1 MEKLAKDAAA
11 AEDEIGEDDLFG
23 DNPDAEAAAAELAV
37 KKKAATQT
45 KKKAAPIAKSI
56 VLLEVKPLDD

>member
-1 MEKLAKDAAA
+1 MEKLTKDATA
-11 AEDEIGEDDLFG
+11 AENEIGEDDLFG
-23 DNPDAEAAAAELAV
+23 DNPGAEAAAAELAA
-37 KKKAATQT
+37 KKKAKAQT